1 MSCNSVIHD
10 ELKNMEE
17 TTCPFCDKE
26 LVNVENL
33 VKPIESCCSKQE
45 IINDNG
51 MNVCKNCG
59 LVQYYNYHIDYI
71 DFNEN
76 KYKIRKKSVY
86 IRKYHIDNVLNS
98 ITSEN
103 YIQLTFNQKD
113 QIHKAFIEIDGILQ
127 KVNDGRKRMIS
138 IKFIIK
144 QLFKML
150 GLPYKDI
157 QVTKSKKTLTYYEE
171 YWAEVQLLIGD
182 KIQSIFT
189 SVENT
194 PNKA

>member
-10 ELKNMEE
+10 ELKNTEE
-17 TTCPFCDKE
+17 TTCPFCGKQ
-26 LVNVENL
+26 LVNVENF
-33 VKPIESCCSKQE
+33 VKGNESCCSIQE

-86 IRKYHIDNVLNS
+86 IRKYHIENVLNS
-98 ITSEN
+98 ISSEN
-103 YIQLTFNQKD
+103 HIQLTFNQKER
-113 QIHKAFIEIDGILQ
+113 IYKIFVEIDSVLH
-127 KVNDGRKRMIS
+127 KFNDGRKRLIS

-144 QLFKML
+144 QLFKKL
-150 GLPYKDI
+150 DLPYDDI
-157 QVTKSKKTLTYYEE
+157 EVTKSNKTLKYYEE
-171 YWAEVQLLIGD
+171 FWADVESLIGD
-182 KIQSIFT
+182 KIQSII
-189 SVENT
+189 
-194 PNKA
+194 NK

>member
-17 TTCPFCDKE
+17 TTCPFCDKQ
-26 LVNVENL
+26 LVNVENF
-33 VKPIESCCSKQE
+33 VKVIESCCSEQE

-59 LVQYYNYHIDYI
+59 LVQYYNYHKDYI

-98 ITSEN
+98 ISSEN
-103 YIQLTFNQKD
+103 YIQLTFSQRDRIYKV
-113 QIHKAFIEIDGILQ
+113 FVEIDSVLH

-150 GLPYKDI
+150 GLPYKGI
-157 QVTKSKKTLTYYEE
+157 QVTKSKKTLTYYEQ

-182 KIQSIFT
+182 KIQSII
-189 SVENT
+189 
-194 PNKA
+194 NK

>member
-10 ELKNMEE
+10 ELKKTED
-17 TTCPFCDKE
+17 TICPFCGKQ
-26 LVNVENL
+26 LVNVENV
-33 VKPIESCCSKQE
+33 VKPIISCCSKQE

-86 IRKYHIDNVLNS
+86 IRKYHIDNLLNS

-103 YIQLTFNQKD
+103 FIQLTFNQKD
-113 QIHKAFIEIDGILQ
+113 KIYKVFVEIDSVLH

-150 GLPYKDI
+150 NLPYECI
-157 QVTKSKKTLTYYEE
+157 QVSK
-171 YWAEVQLLIGD
+171 
-182 KIQSIFT
+182 
-189 SVENT
+189 
-194 PNKA
+194 

>member
-10 ELKNMEE
+10 ELENTEE
-17 TTCPFCDKE
+17 TTCPFCGKQ
-26 LVNVENL
+26 LVN
-33 VKPIESCCSKQE
+33 CCSKQE

-51 MNVCKNCG
+51 VNVCKNCG

-98 ITSEN
+98 ISSEN
-103 YIQLTFNQKD
+103 YIQLTFSQRDRIYKV
-113 QIHKAFIEIDGILQ
+113 FVEIDSVLN
-127 KVNDGRKRMIS
+127 KVNYGRKRMIS

-150 GLPYKDI
+150 GLPYNDI
-157 QVTKSKKTLTYYEE
+157 QVTKAKKTLTYYGE
-171 YWAEVQLLIGD
+171 YWAGVQLLIGD
-182 KIQSIFT
+182 KIQSII
-189 SVENT
+189 
-194 PNKA
+194 NK

>member
-10 ELKNMEE
+10 ELKNTEE
-17 TTCPFCDKE
+17 ITCPFCDKE
-26 LVNVENL
+26 LVDVKNFI
-33 VKPIESCCSKQE
+33 KPIESCCSKQE

>member
-1 MSCNSVIHD
+1 
-10 ELKNMEE
+10 
-17 TTCPFCDKE
+17 
-26 LVNVENL
+26 
-33 VKPIESCCSKQE
+33 
-45 IINDNG
+45 

-86 IRKYHIDNVLNS
+86 IRKYHIDNLLNS

>member
-1 MSCNSVIHD
+1 M
-10 ELKNMEE
+10 
-17 TTCPFCDKE
+17 
-26 LVNVENL
+26 
-33 VKPIESCCSKQE
+33 SCCSKQE

-150 GLPYKDI
+150 GLPYENI
-157 QVTKSKKTLTYYEE
+157 QVSKSKKTLEYYEE
-171 YWAEVQLLIGD
+171 YWAEVQLLIGNRI
-182 KIQSIFT
+182 KSILQL
-189 SVENT
+189 
-194 PNKA
+194 

>member
-1 MSCNSVIHD
+1 MYCNSVIHN
-10 ELKNMEE
+10 ELKNTEE
-17 TTCPFCDKE
+17 TTCPFCGKQ
-26 LVNVENL
+26 LVNVENF
-33 VKPIESCCSKQE
+33 VKVIKSCCSKQE
-45 IINDNG
+45 IINDND

-59 LVQYYNYHIDYI
+59 LVQYYNYHKDYI

-86 IRKYHIDNVLNS
+86 IRKYHIDSVLNS
-98 ITSEN
+98 ISSEN
-103 YIQLTFNQKD
+103 YIQLTFSQRDRIYKV
-113 QIHKAFIEIDGILQ
+113 FVEIDSVLH

-150 GLPYKDI
+150 GLPYKGI
-157 QVTKSKKTLTYYEE
+157 QVTKSKKTLTYYEQ

-182 KIQSIFT
+182 KIQSII
-189 SVENT
+189 
-194 PNKA
+194 NK

>member
-17 TTCPFCDKE
+17 TTCPFCGKQ
-26 LVNVENL
+26 LVNVENFK
-33 VKPIESCCSKQE
+33 KPIESCCSKQE

-86 IRKYHIDNVLNS
+86 IRKYHIDSVLNS
-98 ITSEN
+98 ISSEN
-103 YIQLTFNQKD
+103 YIQ
-113 QIHKAFIEIDGILQ
+113 
-127 KVNDGRKRMIS
+127 
-138 IKFIIK
+138 
-144 QLFKML
+144 
-150 GLPYKDI
+150 
-157 QVTKSKKTLTYYEE
+157 
-171 YWAEVQLLIGD
+171 
-182 KIQSIFT
+182 
-189 SVENT
+189 
-194 PNKA
+194 

>member
-10 ELKNMEE
+10 ELKNTEE

-26 LVNVENL
+26 LVDVKNFT
-33 VKPIESCCSKQE
+33 KPIESCCSKQE

-59 LVQYYNYHIDYI
+59 VVKCYDYHKDYI

-86 IRKYHIDNVLNS
+86 IRKYHINSVLNS
-98 ITSEN
+98 ISSEN
-103 YIQLTFNQKD
+103 HIQLTFNQKER
-113 QIHKAFIEIDGILQ
+113 IYKVFIEIGGVLE
-127 KVNDGRKRMIS
+127 KVNNDRKRMIS
-138 IKFIIK
+138 VKFIIK
-144 QLFKML
+144 KLFMML
-150 GLPYKDI
+150 KLPYKNI
-157 QVTKSKKTLTYYEE
+157 QVTKTKKTLEYYEE
-171 YWAEVQLLIGD
+171 FWMDVESLIGD
-182 KIQSIFT
+182 KIKSILT
-189 SVENT
+189 AVVNT

>member
-10 ELKNMEE
+10 ELKNTEE
-17 TTCPFCDKE
+17 TTCPFCGKQ
-26 LVNVENL
+26 LVNVENFKK
-33 VKPIESCCSKQE
+33 VIESCCSKQE

-59 LVQYYNYHIDYI
+59 LVQYYNYHKDYI

-98 ITSEN
+98 ISSEN
-103 YIQLTFNQKD
+103 RIYKVFV
-113 QIHKAFIEIDGILQ
+113 EIDSVLH

-150 GLPYKDI
+150 RLPYKSI
-157 QVTKSKKTLTYYEE
+157 QVTKSKKTLTYYEQ

-182 KIQSIFT
+182 KIQSII
-189 SVENT
+189 
-194 PNKA
+194 NK

>member
-1 MSCNSVIHD
+1 
-10 ELKNMEE
+10 MEE
-17 TTCPFCDKE
+17 NVCPFCGKQ
-26 LVNVENL
+26 LVNVENV
-33 VKPIESCCSKQE
+33 VKPIVSCCSKQE
-45 IINDNG
+45 IVNDNG

-86 IRKYHIDNVLNS
+86 IRKYHIDSVLNS

-103 YIQLTFNQKD
+103 YIQFTFNQRDRIYKV
-113 QIHKAFIEIDGILQ
+113 FVEIDSVLH

-150 GLPYKDI
+150 GLPYEGI
-157 QVTKSKKTLTYYEE
+157 QVTKSKNTLTYYEQ

-182 KIQSIFT
+182 KIKSII
-189 SVENT
+189 
-194 PNKA
+194 NK

>member
-10 ELKNMEE
+10 ELENMEE
-17 TTCPFCDKE
+17 NICPFCGKQ
-26 LVNVENL
+26 LVNVENFA
-33 VKPIESCCSKQE
+33 KPIESCCSKQE

-98 ITSEN
+98 ISSEN
-103 YIQLTFNQKD
+103 YIQLTFSQRDRIYKV
-113 QIHKAFIEIDGILQ
+113 FVEIDSVLH

-150 GLPYKDI
+150 GLPYKSI
-157 QVTKSKKTLTYYEE
+157 QVTKSKKTLTYYEQ
-171 YWAEVQLLIGD
+171 YWAEVQLLIGNRI
-182 KIQSIFT
+182 KSILQL
-189 SVENT
+189 
-194 PNKA
+194 